1 MAQGRTGLQELVAP
15 VGQALVA
22 VGGLLVVCPGK
33 VLDPVNKQVL
43 PKSLHSDK
51 KKQLTKENALGI
63 VVVLFFYFLVIFL

>member
-1 MAQGRTGLQELVAP
+1 MAHELTGLQELVAP

-51 KKQLTKENALGI
+51 KK
-63 VVVLFFYFLVIFL
+63 

>member
-1 MAQGRTGLQELVAP
+1 MAHELTGLQELVAP

-63 VVVLFFYFLVIFL
+63 VFFFFYFLVIFL

>member
-43 PKSLHSDK
+43 PESLHSDK
-51 KKQLTKENALGI
+51 KK
-63 VVVLFFYFLVIFL
+63 